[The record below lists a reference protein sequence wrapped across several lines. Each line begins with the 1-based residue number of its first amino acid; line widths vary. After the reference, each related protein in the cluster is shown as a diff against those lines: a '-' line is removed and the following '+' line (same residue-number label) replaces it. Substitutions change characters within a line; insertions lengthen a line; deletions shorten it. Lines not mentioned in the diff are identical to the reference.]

1 MALTYLEYNNSRVP
15 TGKLLSE
22 YIEGGDSQEISSN
35 YQAITNK
42 AKKGQ
47 KPGHKG
53 NSKSISH
60 TPNPNIL
67 ADGLLGAH
75 EGMTT

>member
-1 MALTYLEYNNSRVP
+1 MSN
-15 TGKLLSE
+15 
-22 YIEGGDSQEISSN
+22 N
-35 YQAITNK
+35 YQMIQSK
-42 AKKGQ
+42 AKKGT

-67 ADGLLGAH
+67 GDVLLGAND
-75 EGMTT
+75 GMTA